1 MFLKFIEYRLTS
13 LFRKVV
19 RHFIFNVSIQP
30 LPSFTPTTELGLIFQ
45 VAYGIYQKQINDH
58 KKKLQFSF
66 DIQLY
71 LCSFTADLMKQI
83 KTPYEQKDIDDYL
96 LAHLLSIT

>member
-1 MFLKFIEYRLTS
+1 MLLRFIEYRLTS

-58 KKKLQFSF
+58 KKNCYFLLTSNYICVALQR
-66 DIQLY
+66 I
-71 LCSFTADLMKQI
+71 LMKQI

-96 LAHLLSIT
+96 LALLLSIT